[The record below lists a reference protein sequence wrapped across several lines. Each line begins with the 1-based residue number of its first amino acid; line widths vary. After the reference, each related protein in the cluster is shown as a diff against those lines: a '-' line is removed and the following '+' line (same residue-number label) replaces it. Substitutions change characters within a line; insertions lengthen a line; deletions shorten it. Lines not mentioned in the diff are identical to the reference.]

1 MVYRS
6 IIEIIDAISHK
17 LSGQCV
23 RFTPWFGTVLFYG
36 MILIGFD
43 LRHDLEQF
51 WFTAWFGSVLIHGM
65 IWNNYDLQYDL
76 ERFWFT
82 AWFIVHISGVPRTN
96 VLGIRQT
103 VYIDTRVIPDRYIYD
118 LSDGT
123 LLLAFLYI
131 FLIRVILFFL

>member
-1 MVYRS
+1 MV
-6 IIEIIDAISHK
+6 EFVHAISHK
-17 LSGQCV
+17 LSGLFV
-23 RFTPWFGTVLFYG
+23 R
-36 MILIGFD
+36 
-43 LRHDLEQF
+43 
-51 WFTAWFGSVLIHGM
+51 FTAWFGSIMIYIMIRNGFDLYYDSERFRSTSWFGTVSIHIM
-65 IWNNYDLQYDL
+65 IWNGFDPHYDL

-82 AWFIVHISGVPRTN
+82 TWFVVHISGVPRTN

-131 FLIRVILFFL
+131 FLIRVILLFL